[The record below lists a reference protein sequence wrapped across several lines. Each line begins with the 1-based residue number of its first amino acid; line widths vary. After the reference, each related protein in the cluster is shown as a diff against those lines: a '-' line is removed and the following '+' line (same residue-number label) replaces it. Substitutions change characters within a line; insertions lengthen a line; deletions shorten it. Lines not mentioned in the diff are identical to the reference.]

1 MVDEKTRLIR
11 ARNAKRATFTR
22 QNLHQKKRLKDT
34 WRRPRGLQSKQRKQF
49 RAKGPLPTPGY
60 GSPIAV
66 RGFHP
71 SGYEE
76 ILVNRVEDLEGLDAE
91 AQAIRIGGT
100 VGNKKREA
108 IQNKALEYG
117 LKVLNL
123 KDASLKITEE
133 EPVEEEEEAEDV
145 EEEVT
150 DDE

>member
-22 QNLHQKKRLKDT
+22 QNLHQKKKLEDT
-34 WRRPRGLQSKQRKQF
+34 WRRPRGLQSKQRRQY
-49 RAKGPLPTPGY
+49 RAKGRQPTPGY
-60 GSPIAV
+60 GSPLAV

-76 ILVNRVEDLEGLDAE
+76 VLVNRVEDLEGLDAD

-108 IQNKALEYG
+108 IQIKALEYG

-123 KDASLKITEE
+123 KDASLKTSVE
-133 EPVEEEEEAEDV
+133 EPVEEEVDEDAP
-145 EEEVT
+145 EEVT

>member
-49 RAKGPLPTPGY
+49 RAKGRQPTPGY
-60 GSPIAV
+60 GSPLAV

-76 ILVNRVEDLEGLDAE
+76 ILVSRVEDLEGLDAE
-91 AQAIRIGGT
+91 VQAIRIGGT

-123 KDASLKITEE
+123 KDASLKISEE
-133 EPVEEEEEAEDV
+133 EPVEEEEAEDTG
-145 EEEVT
+145 EEVS

>member
-22 QNLHQKKRLKDT
+22 QNLHQKKKLEDT

-49 RAKGPLPTPGY
+49 RAKGRQPTPGY

-76 ILVNRVEDLEGLDAE
+76 VPVSRVEDLEGLDAE
-91 AQAIRIGGT
+91 TQAIRIGGT

-108 IQNKALEYG
+108 IQIKALEYG

-123 KDASLKITEE
+123 KDASLKTTEE
-133 EPVEEEEEAEDV
+133 EPVEEEEDEDV
-145 EEEVT
+145 EEEEVT
-150 DDE
+150 SDE

>member
-22 QNLHQKKRLKDT
+22 QNLHQKKKLEDT
-34 WRRPRGLQSKQRKQF
+34 WRRPRGLQSKQRKQY
-49 RAKGPLPTPGY
+49 RAKGPHPTPGY
-60 GSPIAV
+60 GSPLAV

-76 ILVNRVEDLEGLDAE
+76 ILVSRVEDLEGLDAE
-91 AQAIRIGGT
+91 GQAIRIRGT

-108 IQNKALEYG
+108 IQVKALEYG
-117 LKVLNL
+117 LKVLNP
-123 KDASLKITEE
+123 KDASLKTTEE
-133 EPVEEEEEAEDV
+133 EPVEAEEEADI

>member
-22 QNLHQKKRLKDT
+22 QNLHQKKKLEDT
-34 WRRPRGLQSKQRKQF
+34 WRRPRGLQSKQRKQY
-49 RAKGPLPTPGY
+49 RAKGRQPTPGY
-60 GSPIAV
+60 GSPLAV

-76 ILVNRVEDLEGLDAE
+76 VLVNRVEDLEGLDAD

-108 IQNKALEYG
+108 IQIKALEYG

-123 KDASLKITEE
+123 KDASLKTSVE
-133 EPVEEEEEAEDV
+133 EPVEEEVDEDTP
-145 EEEVT
+145 EEVA

>member
-22 QNLHQKKRLKDT
+22 QNLHQKKKLEDT
-34 WRRPRGLQSKQRKQF
+34 WRRPRGLQSKQRKQY
-49 RAKGPLPTPGY
+49 RAKGRQPTPGY
-60 GSPIAV
+60 GSPLAV

-76 ILVNRVEDLEGLDAE
+76 VLVNRVEDLEGLDAD

-108 IQNKALEYG
+108 IQIKALEYG

-123 KDASLKITEE
+123 KDASLKTSVE
-133 EPVEEEEEAEDV
+133 EPVEEEVDEDAP
-145 EEEVT
+145 EEVT

>member
-22 QNLHQKKRLKDT
+22 QNLHQKKKLKDT
-34 WRRPRGLQSKQRKQF
+34 WRRPRGLQSKQRKQY
-49 RAKGPLPTPGY
+49 RAKGAQPTPGY
-60 GSPIAV
+60 GSPLAV

-76 ILVNRVEDLEGLDAE
+76 ILVHRVEDLEGLDAQV
-91 AQAIRIGGT
+91 QAIRISGS

-108 IQNKALEYG
+108 IQNKALEYA
-117 LKVLNL
+117 LKVINP
-123 KDASLKITEE
+123 KDASLKTTTE
-133 EPVEEEEEAEDV
+133 EPVEEEEEAEI